1 MFVEDWSQIRIFEY
15 QYGESHIM
23 ARQRPSK
30 ECRQGCQPSTTSNS
44 TDFSVKKI
52 QLFVDIDL
60 IILFRRS
67 KYHRQQSNYF
77 QKKNI
82 FH

>member
-1 MFVEDWSQIRIFEY
+1 MEASVKSKFNLSKHSKIFLTTFPYQIGEIFND
-15 QYGESHIM
+15 GTIGNFFFTH
-23 ARQRPSK
+23 
-30 ECRQGCQPSTTSNS
+30 
-44 TDFSVKKI
+44 FSVKKI